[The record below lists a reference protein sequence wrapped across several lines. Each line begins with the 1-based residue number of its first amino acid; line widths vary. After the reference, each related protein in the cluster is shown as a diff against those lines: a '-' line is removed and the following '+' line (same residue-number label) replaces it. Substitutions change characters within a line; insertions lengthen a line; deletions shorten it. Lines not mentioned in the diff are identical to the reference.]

1 MSISDSIDSFGDT
14 IRNFLGGLTPR
25 DRALLGVM
33 VGALGLAVAWLVMGA
48 MNKQTKGLR
57 SQLASASQAQ
67 QQVNALMG
75 AYSEVAGEVT
85 GLDTRLAAGEGFSP
99 SSWLEK
105 VGNELEVTALIKSI
119 QERGVEEREF
129 YRAQKVEVL
138 IDDMDLKQLVKLMHK
153 MQEAPQA
160 IRVTNLRV
168 KTDNK
173 SREKLDVRFEL
184 AVLKPL
190 EGA

>member
-1 MSISDSIDSFGDT
+1 MSLSDSIDSFGDT

-33 VGALGLAVAWLVMGA
+33 VGALALVVAWLVVGA
-48 MNKQTKGLR
+48 MGKQTKGLR
-57 SQLASASQAQ
+57 SQLASATQAQ
-67 QQVNALMG
+67 SQVNALMG

-85 GLDTRLAAGEGFSP
+85 GLDTRLAAGQGFSP
-99 SSWLEK
+99 SSWLEQ
-105 VGNELEVTALIKSI
+105 VGNELEITPLIKSI

-138 IDDMDLKQLVKLMHK
+138 IDDMDLKQLVKVMHK

-173 SREKLDVRFEL
+173 TREKLDVRFEL

-190 EGA
+190 EGG